1 MSTTLS
7 SLLSQVAPG
16 SSSNLEPLVANE
28 TYRRAVD
35 RELASREA
43 AAAAARVVE
52 FEDSLANG
60 IQPFA
65 AAMSGIRAAARR
77 FPEAST
83 ILGEAATLV
92 QRAMGVVAYNPQP
105 LETPAEARADAA
117 QGASPEPAPSGPEP
131 APSGPPAWK
140 KRKWAQRQQQ
150 GG

>member
-7 SLLSQVAPG
+7 SHLSRVAPG
-16 SSSNLEPLVANE
+16 SSSDLEPLVANE

-35 RELASREA
+35 RELASREAA

-92 QRAMGVVAYNPQP
+92 QRAMGVVAHNPQP

-117 QGASPEPAPSGPEP
+117 QGASPEPAPSGP
-131 APSGPPAWK
+131 PAWK
-140 KRKWAQRQQQ
+140 KRKWAQQQQ